1 MLLAELVVTARA
13 VGATSARN
21 AKIGLIAELLA
32 RLDPDE
38 AAIAVGL
45 IAGEPRQGRIG
56 VGWATVYRQEIAP
69 AATPSLHIADLDSAL
84 DRIMATTG
92 PGSVE
97 GRAAILSDLFA
108 RATAD
113 EADFIRRLFIGEM
126 RQGALDGVVTEAVAR
141 AANVPGAAVRR
152 AMMLSGEFGRTAA
165 IALRDGEPGLA
176 AIGLHV
182 LTPVQPMLASTA
194 ADVTEALRETGPASV
209 EWKLDGIRIQTHRAG
224 DEVKVFTRNL
234 NDITSR
240 LPRVVEA
247 VRAMPSDALVLDGEA
262 IVLDEAERPRLFQET
277 ASNVGRRRAEP
288 ELAATAFYF
297 DVLHADGEDLI
308 DRPLEERLA
317 VLDRLAE
324 ARRIPGA
331 VASEP
336 AEAQRVL
343 DGSIAAGHEGVMVK
357 ALSSAYQAGRRGR
370 SWRKVKPVKTL
381 DLVVIGVEWGH
392 GRRKGSLS
400 NIHLG
405 ARDPNGGFVMVGKT
419 FKGMTD
425 EMLRWQTERF
435 LSLERARHGITV
447 ELHPAQV
454 VEVALDGV
462 QSSTKYAGG
471 VALRFA
477 RVMRY
482 RDDKTPDMADTI
494 DAVRSLL
501 PRGAAAPPL
510 G

>member
-1 MLLAELVVTARA
+1 MLLAELVATART

-45 IAGEPRQGRIG
+45 IAGEPHQGRIG
-56 VGWATVYRQEIAP
+56 VGWATVYKQEIAP
-69 AATPSLHIADLDSAL
+69 ASVPSIDISEFDRAL
-84 DRIMATTG
+84 DRILATTG
-92 PGSVE
+92 QGSSAAR
-97 GRAAILSDLFA
+97 GAILSDLFS

-113 EADFIRRLFIGEM
+113 EADFIRRLFTGEM

-165 IALRDGEPGLA
+165 VALRDGEQGLN
-176 AIGLHV
+176 AIGLKV

-194 ADVTEALRETGPASV
+194 ADVTEALEEMGPASV
-209 EWKLDGIRIQTHRAG
+209 EWKLDGIRIQTHRTG
-224 DEVKVFTRNL
+224 DEVRVFTRNL

-240 LPRVVEA
+240 LPRVVED
-247 VRAMPSDALVLDGEA
+247 VRAMPAEKLVLDGEA
-262 IVLDEAERPRLFQET
+262 IVLDESERPHLFQET
-277 ASNVGRRRAEP
+277 ASNVGRRTAEP
-288 ELAATAFYF
+288 EFEATAFYF

-308 DRPLEERLA
+308 DRPLDERLA
-317 VLDRLAE
+317 VLDRVAE
-324 ARRIPGA
+324 ARRIPGT
-331 VASEP
+331 VTSDP
-336 AEAQRVL
+336 ADAQRVL
-343 DGSIAAGHEGVMVK
+343 DESIAAGHEGVMVK
-357 ALSSAYQAGRRGR
+357 ALSSPYQAGRRGKA
-370 SWRKVKPVKTL
+370 WRKVKPVKTL

-392 GRRKGSLS
+392 GRRKGWLS

-405 ARDPNGGFVMVGKT
+405 ARDPDGDGFVMVGKT

-435 LSLERARHGITV
+435 LQLERSRHGITV
-447 ELHPAQV
+447 ELNPAQV
-454 VEVALDGV
+454 VEIALDDV
-462 QSSTKYAGG
+462 QESTKYKGG

-477 RVMRY
+477 RVVRY
-482 RDDKTPDMADTI
+482 RDDKTPDEADTI
-494 DAVRSLL
+494 DTVRALL
-501 PRGAAAPPL
+501 PRV
-510 G
+510 